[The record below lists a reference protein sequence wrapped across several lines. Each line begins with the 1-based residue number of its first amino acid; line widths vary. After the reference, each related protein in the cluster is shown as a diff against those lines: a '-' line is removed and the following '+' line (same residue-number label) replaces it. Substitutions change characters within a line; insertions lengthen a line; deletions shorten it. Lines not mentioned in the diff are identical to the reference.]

1 MAYVRFYPGA
11 APVKQDHISE
21 VFAVFFQIARALFSS
36 KIPLWFEA
44 SPFRGKREVDK
55 TAEPMKS
62 FFVTPPF
69 R

>member
-36 KIPLWFEA
+36 HSYCMNICNYKKVGLSIFIATKNISKHTLT
-44 SPFRGKREVDK
+44 
-55 TAEPMKS
+55 TA
-62 FFVTPPF
+62 
-69 R
+69 